1 MCVLPF
7 ILLQRVVKVSSGM
20 NLMKKWTTG
29 EGSMQWFAT
38 ALTGVHQTDKGETQ
52 SLGLYQSCFSLY
64 NSSNISKAGR

>member
-1 MCVLPF
+1 
-7 ILLQRVVKVSSGM
+7 M